1 MSLIPQKAPPTQP
14 QRRKRRAQSL
24 VETALFFPI
33 LLIIFSSLIEVG
45 FWLVDYLSL
54 IDATR
59 NAARFSSDGYYY
71 VRDNDTDCQT
81 THDFYRQTACAL
93 LLELAQE
100 RPHIALDKTADD
112 IVVSA
117 VSVEHGVGV
126 TARFPDANGWSLYG
140 HFTSR
145 LSNADINNRLDLN
158 APSTGLVVVEVFY
171 HYHQRLKLPWVTPF
185 IPDPILIYTYAIMPL
200 TSAEP
205 TPTPAP

>member
-1 MSLIPQKAPPTQP
+1 MAGQIEAQHEIHHNR
-14 QRRKRRAQSL
+14 RRKGQSL

-33 LLIIFSSLIEVG
+33 LLIIFSALIEVG

-59 NAARFSSDGYYY
+59 NAARFASDGYYY
-71 VRDNDTDCQT
+71 VRDNDPDCQT
-81 THDFYRQTACAL
+81 TRDFYRQTACAL
-93 LLELAQE
+93 LIELAQE
-100 RPHIALDKTADD
+100 RPHIVLDSASDD
-112 IVVSA
+112 VVVSA

-126 TARFPDANGWSLYG
+126 TARFPDNDGWSLYG
-140 HFTSR
+140 HFTSQI
-145 LSNADINNRLDLN
+145 SNDEINSRLDLN
-158 APSTGLVVVEVFY
+158 APSTGLVIVEVFY

-185 IPDPILIYTYAIMPL
+185 VPDPILIHTYAIMPL